1 MDVGG
6 IEFKR
11 FGELSAPCKPPYSC
25 RSENGKGE
33 IVKQGGLQADEQNV
47 DLPAITRRSVLEGA
61 AAAVA
66 MLGLGGAVRAFAGEG
81 TPLRPPGGQDEARLQ
96 GSCIRC
102 DRCRTVCPTKAI
114 GVGAL
119 ADGVVNVRLPQM
131 DFRSGY
137 CDMCDGEFRCV
148 RACPTGALM
157 SFDPFADK
165 IGVAVVDVEECQL
178 YGVSATCNAPCV
190 DACEYKA
197 LSIDENGRLVVDES
211 RCNGCGACEFVCP
224 TSAYRTYSGSG
235 KRGINIE
242 AKEASNV

>member
-1 MDVGG
+1 
-6 IEFKR
+6 
-11 FGELSAPCKPPYSC
+11 
-25 RSENGKGE
+25 
-33 IVKQGGLQADEQNV
+33 
-47 DLPAITRRSVLEGA
+47 
-61 AAAVA
+61 
-66 MLGLGGAVRAFAGEG
+66 ML
-81 TPLRPPGGQDEARLQ
+81 
-96 GSCIRC
+96 
-102 DRCRTVCPTKAI
+102 
-114 GVGAL
+114 
-119 ADGVVNVRLPQM
+119 
-131 DFRSGY
+131 FRS

-242 AKEASNV
+242 AKEAING

>member
-61 AAAVA
+61 AAAVV

-148 RACPTGALM
+148 RATTGGTGTAAR
-157 SFDPFADK
+157 F
-165 IGVAVVDVEECQL
+165 VA
-178 YGVSATCNAPCV
+178 G
-190 DACEYKA
+190 
-197 LSIDENGRLVVDES
+197 
-211 RCNGCGACEFVCP
+211 
-224 TSAYRTYSGSG
+224 
-235 KRGINIE
+235 
-242 AKEASNV
+242 

>member
-1 MDVGG
+1 MRPAVDSNKLANYQRPVVSLTVAASKQKGG
-6 IEFKR
+6 IMKQ
-11 FGELSAPCKPPYSC
+11 GELHSGEQSSNAPT
-25 RSENGKGE
+25 
-33 IVKQGGLQADEQNV
+33 
-47 DLPAITRRSVLEGA
+47 ITRRSVLEGA
-61 AAAVA
+61 AAAVVL
-66 MLGLGGAVRAFAGEG
+66 LGFGGTVRAFAGEE

-96 GSCIRC
+96 WSCIRC

-119 ADGVVNVRLPQM
+119 ADGVMNVRLPQM

-137 CDMCDGEFRCV
+137 CDMCGGEFLCV
-148 RACPTGALM
+148 KACPTGALE
-157 SFDPFADK
+157 SFDPHADK

-190 DACEYKA
+190 DACEYEA
-197 LSIDENGRLVVDES
+197 LSIDENGRLAVDES

-235 KRGINIE
+235 KRGINVE
-242 AKEASNV
+242 MKGAADV